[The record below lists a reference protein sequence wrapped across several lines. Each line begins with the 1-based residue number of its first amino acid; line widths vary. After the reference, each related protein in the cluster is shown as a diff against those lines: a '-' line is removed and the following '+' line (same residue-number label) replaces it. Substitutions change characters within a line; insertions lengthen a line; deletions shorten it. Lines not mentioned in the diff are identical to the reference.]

1 MAKETEGGTWINVNG
16 NDKKGHVNIYG
27 SDPKKPHDESI
38 HINIDYEKGT
48 AKINEKSNGE
58 KSSTDVSC
66 YLTTACMKHFM
77 ENFDDNCDEL
87 MTLRWFRDK
96 FVSKEDINHYYEVAP
111 IIIEEIEK
119 LEDNDKI
126 YDYIYDHIVKTSV
139 DAIKVGNYDFA
150 YNRYK
155 SSVIALEEKFAKPKI
170 EKSRVL
176 KLSLN

>member
-16 NDKKGHVNIYG
+16 
-27 SDPKKPHDESI
+27 
-38 HINIDYEKGT
+38 
-48 AKINEKSNGE
+48 
-58 KSSTDVSC
+58 
-66 YLTTACMKHFM
+66 
-77 ENFDDNCDEL
+77 
-87 MTLRWFRDK
+87 
-96 FVSKEDINHYYEVAP
+96 
-111 IIIEEIEK
+111 
-119 LEDNDKI
+119 NDKI